1 VRKDRQCNIQN
12 ISFSF
17 LAIAILRLMASD
29 NNFGI
34 LKLLYVNQ
42 TLEYNGDMCFIFIYD
57 VLTASISVMV
67 GVIASSTSK
76 KTE

>member
-1 VRKDRQCNIQN
+1 
-12 ISFSF
+12 
-17 LAIAILRLMASD
+17 MASD

-34 LKLLYVNQ
+34 LKLVYVNQ